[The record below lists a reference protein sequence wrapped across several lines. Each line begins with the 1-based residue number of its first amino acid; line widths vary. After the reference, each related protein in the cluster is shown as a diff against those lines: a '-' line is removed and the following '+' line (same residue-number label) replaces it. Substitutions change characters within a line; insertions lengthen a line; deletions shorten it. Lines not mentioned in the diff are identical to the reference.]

1 MLQTKK
7 YIFILFAVF
16 TVIRANA
23 QDTINSATV
32 EQKSYQLYL
41 DKKWPE
47 LIKFGNKAIHLGY
60 DYFYLQMR
68 IGIAYYEKKNYSY
81 AEGHFK
87 KALSFNSAD
96 DLALE
101 YLYYCY
107 IFKGRYD
114 EARLL
119 SKQFND
125 TLAKK
130 IGIDN
135 QSKVGFVMLEGGS
148 KNTDSTSYYDKIRK
162 TSSNYFN
169 SPIYFQI
176 GFNHYIKN
184 RVSVFHALSYFNQQT
199 FINRIGQTQ
208 YYLKMNIPTKN
219 GWLISPAVHWVNIKT
234 SNQILGPGMPPQQ
247 HPPRPGSPPQ
257 QQTVS
262 AFANYFIGSLT
273 IQKTIRK
280 TVLALGTTVSNINS
294 KTQFLHSGFVSYSV
308 FGNSKLV
315 VGCTG
320 IFHTSDSYS
329 TMNTSLSPFI
339 YVQPINQFS
348 LKLSYLNNTKSNVI
362 EENGYLVN
370 NSADLTKSRY
380 SVLANFNISK
390 KVALYGLYQLEYKQE
405 RVQLFNYQ
413 YNVFIA
419 GLKIT
424 P

>member
-1 MLQTKK
+1 MLQTKN
-7 YIFILFAVF
+7 YIFIFLFVCS
-16 TVIRANA
+16 VIGANA
-23 QDTINSATV
+23 QDTINFETV

-47 LIKFGNKAIHLGY
+47 LIKFGNKAVHLGY

-87 KALSFNSAD
+87 KALAFNSSEDA
-96 DLALE
+96 ALE

-135 QSKVGFVMLEGGS
+135 QSKVGFVIIEGGS

-169 SPIYFQI
+169 SPIYLQI

-184 RVSVFHALSYFNQQT
+184 RVSLFHALSYFNQKT
-199 FINRIGQTQ
+199 FIDRIGQTQ

-219 GWLISPAVHWVNIKT
+219 SWLISPAVHWVNIKT
-234 SNQILGPGMPPQQ
+234 TNQVSGPGMPQQ
-247 HPPRPGSPPQ
+247 HTNHQGLPPQ
-257 QQTVS
+257 LQTTFS
-262 AFANYFIGSLT
+262 FANYFVGSLT
-273 IQKTIRK
+273 VQKTIRK

-348 LKLSYLNNTKSNVI
+348 LKLSYLMNTKNNVI
-362 EENGYLVN
+362 EENGYLIN
-370 NSADLTKSRY
+370 NSGDLTKSRY

-390 KVALYGLYQLEYKQE
+390 KVALYGLYQLDYKQE
-405 RVQLFNYQ
+405 RAQLFNYQ
-413 YNVFIA
+413 YNVFVA

>member
-1 MLQTKK
+1 MVHTKN
-7 YIFILFAVF
+7 YIFIFLFVF
-16 TVIRANA
+16 SVTGTNA

-47 LIKFGNKAIHLGY
+47 LIKFGNKAVYLGY

-68 IGIAYYEKKNYSY
+68 IGIAYYERKNYSY

-87 KALSFNSAD
+87 KALAFNSAD

-107 IFKGRYD
+107 VFKGRYD

-125 TLAKK
+125 ALVKK
-130 IGIDN
+130 IGIEN
-135 QSKVGFVMLEGGS
+135 QSKVGFVLLEGGS
-148 KNTDSTSYYDKIRK
+148 KSTDSTSYYDTKRK

-184 RVSVFHALSYFNQQT
+184 KVSLFHALSYFNQQT
-199 FINRIGQTQ
+199 FIDRIGQTQ
-208 YYLKMNIPTKN
+208 YYLKMNIPTKT

-234 SNQILGPGMPPQQ
+234 SNLMLGPGTPQQQ

-257 QQTVS
+257 QQTIS
-262 AFANYFIGSLT
+262 NFANYFVGSLT

-348 LKLSYLNNTKSNVI
+348 LKLSYLNNTKNNVI

-370 NSADLTKSRY
+370 NSRDLTKSRW
-380 SVLANFNISK
+380 SILANFNISK

>member
-47 LIKFGNKAIHLGY
+47 LIKFGNKAVDLGY

-87 KALSFNSAD
+87 KALGFNSAD

-135 QSKVGFVMLEGGS
+135 QSNIGFVMVEGGS
-148 KNTDSTSYYDKIRK
+148 KNTDST
-162 TSSNYFN
+162 
-169 SPIYFQI
+169 
-176 GFNHYIKN
+176 
-184 RVSVFHALSYFNQQT
+184 
-199 FINRIGQTQ
+199 
-208 YYLKMNIPTKN
+208 
-219 GWLISPAVHWVNIKT
+219 
-234 SNQILGPGMPPQQ
+234 
-247 HPPRPGSPPQ
+247 
-257 QQTVS
+257 
-262 AFANYFIGSLT
+262 
-273 IQKTIRK
+273 
-280 TVLALGTTVSNINS
+280 
-294 KTQFLHSGFVSYSV
+294 
-308 FGNSKLV
+308 
-315 VGCTG
+315 
-320 IFHTSDSYS
+320 
-329 TMNTSLSPFI
+329 
-339 YVQPINQFS
+339 
-348 LKLSYLNNTKSNVI
+348 
-362 EENGYLVN
+362 
-370 NSADLTKSRY
+370 
-380 SVLANFNISK
+380 
-390 KVALYGLYQLEYKQE
+390 
-405 RVQLFNYQ
+405 
-413 YNVFIA
+413 
-419 GLKIT
+419 
-424 P
+424 